1 MKETNEAKEATEAT
15 EANEATAVNTVNTVN
30 TMNSLNA
37 ATTEEARPG
46 AHARATGTN
55 EGDEFDA
62 NGIRIRSGE
71 STGTGT
77 DNNKGTGKGNGSD
90 NHAKVYERQ
99 RREAA
104 LLLKAFETAPL
115 QLVADDVGTGKTW
128 VAMLVLF
135 ARLAE
140 VERKRNA
147 SDLSAPSGL
156 VRAVVIAPTPLV
168 QSKWARELRRFAK
181 NYLADGDTVAVNE
194 VRQPADVA
202 DVADVGS
209 TKTDALEDDEEN
221 AGIENLTYT
230 TAARTQPAGS
240 GAPASS
246 EPSNLSSLSRL
257 SDCPLADL
265 LSTPEGRRAF
275 LVCMHEQCIEQGWGG
290 GTKEVREI
298 LDAWR
303 KSLPHYGAYRAAFR
317 SVLPYGATHLLG
329 SILAYEAEVRYAGMT
344 ERPYGANALPETGRR
359 SSKRFVT
366 HLRRWDAAVFKGA
379 FSSCPDSEAERWVDA
394 FLRTASALW
403 REEER
408 LTDADGGTANPD
420 TLRSRTSDP
429 DALSVT
435 LFEALAAMED
445 KSTSSGRKGG
455 KGGNTLAD
463 DVRALVTVLL
473 EEGLSAHSPR
483 ALEYAEKLLPEFA
496 AMRAKLI
503 VNPVHPI
510 NQADQ
515 VAHVERLDEET
526 LRALR
531 ELSSESGLTSGS
543 DRKTSGTKGDPRAKR
558 LLDAV
563 AAYTFRTDRLAFGR
577 SSFSPSPS
585 GDPAGAPARSI
596 LARHMRRFAA
606 ASVFADAEDLGRARR
621 EASKALE
628 AVDAENERYV
638 ERLAAFLRPVFRDD
652 LLEGEVAPAN
662 RPSTSAIVLSMLV
675 QLAAFDVAPERVG
688 SPFWAEK
695 RKSRVIDIVRMGTL
709 RSWEEKT
716 TKEGTKAITR
726 EAFLPEAWCRNPL
739 PIVVA
744 DEAHNWRRGTYG
756 ADYYAKVLCPHVERI
771 LLLTATPLQLDE
783 TELKR
788 IIDTALCPEALEH
801 PSEFKRAYELLF
813 GGEEKA
819 TALLKN
825 VGKKGKRLVEAWQ
838 KLAFAP
844 EARAAVEAAAARVG
858 DRATVDEQEAVWCEL
873 EKRGEDLKNEH
884 GDGTL
889 ADFVAAVRAYKK
901 AQEEITE
908 PLRRIVVKTRAPKVF
923 ESDPTVPRRRWFVGR
938 ETDPARARAARNDTD
953 MHRARNARLHDAPG
967 VANDAVWVSLI
978 GMRTTMMPES
988 AQISEGP
995 NGTGKKPE
1003 SSQKTQAQQNEQE
1016 PSWRR
1021 PHLLLGLP
1029 SSFEALAASAAGE
1042 RLGIADE
1049 KKAAR
1054 PSEEAK
1060 AEEDPQS
1067 ADVATKSEAEVEVET
1082 ASVPASFPDRYR
1094 AFFRSVL
1101 KAAQGGDRGDCGKE
1115 AEEGN
1120 EGKANKANGQAS
1132 HSKVRRT
1139 AEIVLDAWRRGEKT
1153 LVFCERIETVKKLR
1167 DYLTELLRR
1176 ELDESHECHES
1187 CESRESH
1194 APETGTKRGNA
1205 DGSLAARVRAA
1216 YSECT
1221 DRAKALGGGRGRTLR
1236 VTVAIEAA
1244 LAASSAFYAAKFA
1257 VGLAEAE
1264 KRIAP
1269 WRRALLGEGTSGAQ
1283 VTNLTALS
1291 ERSTYDARGTW
1302 IVLSALEEVREYLG
1316 KEERAELVKLLR
1328 FARGAS
1334 LRDGDEETVNT
1345 KVFMPVRTVTGD
1357 EKNRDAV
1364 LGEFNSPFLPIALV
1378 CSTVSQEGVDMHR
1391 YCRTVV
1397 LHDLN
1402 WNPAKL
1408 EQRVGRLDRVDA
1420 LAEKR
1425 NPPAPVEIFVPY
1437 LAESYDEAQFRRVL
1451 SRAEMQEAFFGR
1463 NDAVFEDDIETE
1475 ERAKKRAKKKKTTE
1489 SVREEEGAK
1498 DDLPTPPLLGN
1509 LVYGYFDMDLSIE
1522 AERT

>member
-1 MKETNEAKEATEAT
+1 MTKPHDSKEAEEAE
-15 EANEATAVNTVNTVN
+15 EANAVN
-30 TMNSLNA
+30 
-37 ATTEEARPG
+37 ATTIDEANLE
-46 AHARATGTN
+46 AIARVTGTN
-55 EGDEFDA
+55 EGSEFDS
-62 NGIRIRSGE
+62 NGIRLRSGE
-71 STGTGT
+71 STGTG
-77 DNNKGTGKGNGSD
+77 KGTDKGNGSD

-104 LLLKAFETAPL
+104 LLLKAFESAPL

-140 VERKRNA
+140 VERKRSI
-147 SDLSAPSGL
+147 SDSSEP

-181 NYLADGDTVAVNE
+181 TYLADGDTVAVNE
-194 VRQPADVA
+194 VRQPADVGGA
-202 DVADVGS
+202 
-209 TKTDALEDDEEN
+209 KTDALEDEEERTGTDN
-221 AGIENLTYT
+221 FTYNT
-230 TAARTQPAGS
+230 TARTQPAGS
-240 GAPASS
+240 GASASS
-246 EPSNLSSLSRL
+246 ETSRLSSLSGL
-257 SDCPLADL
+257 SDRPLADL

-290 GTKEVREI
+290 GKKEVRKI
-298 LDAWR
+298 LTAWQKR
-303 KSLPHYGAYRAAFR
+303 LPHYGAYRAAFR

-329 SILAYEAEVRYAGMT
+329 SILAYEAKVRYAGMT
-344 ERPYGANALPETGRR
+344 ERPYGANELPEPGRR

-366 HLRRWDAAVFKGA
+366 HLRRWDAAVFKA
-379 FSSCPDSEAERWVDA
+379 ASSSFSDSEAERWVDA

-403 REEER
+403 REDER
-408 LTDADGGTANPD
+408 LTDADGATGGPD
-420 TLRSRTSDP
+420 TLRNRMPDP

-435 LFEALAAMED
+435 LFEALAALEK
-445 KSTSSGRKGG
+445 KSTSSGG
-455 KGGNTLAD
+455 KGGNALAD
-463 DVRALVTVLL
+463 DVRALVTVLM
-473 EEGLSAHSPR
+473 EEGLSARSPR

-496 AMRAKLI
+496 ALRARLKL
-503 VNPVHPI
+503 
-510 NQADQ
+510 DDFDEDD
-515 VAHVERLDEET
+515 ERFEKET

-531 ELSSESGLTSGS
+531 ELRSEPDSTSGS
-543 DRKTSGTKGDPRAKR
+543 DRKASGTKRESGAKR

-563 AAYTFRTDRLAFGR
+563 AAYAFRTDRLAFGR
-577 SSFSPSPS
+577 SASSPSSS
-585 GDPAGAPARSI
+585 GLPTGDSSRSI

-606 ASVFADAEDLGRARR
+606 AAVFVDAEDLGRARP
-621 EASKALE
+621 EASE
-628 AVDAENERYV
+628 AFDAADESNARYV

-652 LLEGEVAPAN
+652 VLEGEVPPAN

-675 QLAAFDVAPERVG
+675 QLAAFDAAPERVG

-695 RKSRVIDIVRMGTL
+695 RKSRVIDIVRMRTL

-716 TKEGTKAITR
+716 TKEGTKETTR
-726 EAFLPEAWCRNPL
+726 EALLPEAWCRSPL
-739 PIVVA
+739 SIVVA
-744 DEAHNWRRGTYG
+744 DEAHNWRRGAYG
-756 ADYYAKVLCPHVERI
+756 AAYYAKVLRPHVERV
-771 LLLTATPLQLDE
+771 LLLTATPLQLE
-783 TELKR
+783 VNELKC
-788 IIDTALCPEALEH
+788 IIDTALRPEALEH
-801 PSEFKRAYELLF
+801 ASEFKRAYGLLF
-813 GGEEKA
+813 GEEKNA
-819 TALLKN
+819 GALLRR
-825 VGKKGKRLVEAWQ
+825 VSDKGKALVAAWQ

-844 EARAAVEAAAARVG
+844 EARAVVETAAARLD
-858 DRATVDEQEAVWCEL
+858 DRASLEDKEAAWCEL
-873 EKRGEDLKNEH
+873 EKRGAVLKEKQD
-884 GDGTL
+884 DGTL
-889 ADFVAAVRAYKK
+889 AEFVGAVRAYKK

-923 ESDPTVPRRRWFVGR
+923 ESEPTVRRRRWFVGR

-953 MHRARNARLHDAPG
+953 THQARNARLHDAPG

-978 GMRTTMMPES
+978 GMRTTMMPAS

-995 NGTGKKPE
+995 NGTAKKTEKPQE
-1003 SSQKTQAQQNEQE
+1003 QQKQQE

-1042 RLGIADE
+1042 GLKIKGST
-1049 KKAAR
+1049 KTAA
-1054 PSEEAK
+1054 PTEEAK
-1060 AEEDPQS
+1060 AEEDPQN
-1067 ADVATKSEAEVEVET
+1067 ADAANETNAETEVET

-1101 KAAQGGDRGDCGKE
+1101 RAAQGDERGNLGKE
-1115 AEEGN
+1115 AEEGKAGKEN
-1120 EGKANKANGQAS
+1120 ERAS
-1132 HSKVRRT
+1132 HPKVRRT

-1167 DYLTELLRR
+1167 DHLTELLRR
-1176 ELDESHECHES
+1176 ELDECPECP
-1187 CESRESH
+1187 ESH
-1194 APETGTKRGNA
+1194 DLEIGTESAG
-1205 DGSLAARVRAA
+1205 GSLAARVRSA
-1216 YSECT
+1216 YAKCT
-1221 DRAKALGGGRGRTLR
+1221 DRAKAPGGGGRGRTPR

-1244 LAASSAFYAAKFA
+1244 LAAAGAFYAAKFA
-1257 VGLAEAE
+1257 VGQAEVE

-1269 WRRALLGEGTSGAQ
+1269 WRRALLGARTPGAQ
-1283 VTNLTALS
+1283 ATNLTALS
-1291 ERSTYDARGTW
+1291 ERSTYDARATW
-1302 IVLSALEEVREYLG
+1302 IVLSALREVRECLG
-1316 KEERAELVKLLR
+1316 KDDRAELARLLR

-1334 LRDGDEETVNT
+1334 LRDADEETVKT
-1345 KVFMPVRTVTGD
+1345 ELYVPVRTVTGGD
-1357 EKNRDAV
+1357 ENRGAV

-1402 WNPAKL
+1402 WNPAML

-1425 NPPAPVEIFVPY
+1425 NPPAPVEVFVPY

-1475 ERAKKRAKKKKTTE
+1475 ERAKKKAKKKKTTE
-1489 SVREEEGAK
+1489 NGREEGVAS
-1498 DDLPTPPLLGN
+1498 DDTPTPPLLGN
-1509 LVYGYFDMDLSIE
+1509 LVYGYFEMDLSIE

>member
-1 MKETNEAKEATEAT
+1 MNVVRVEIEMNEKKEAKEATEAT
-15 EANEATAVNTVNTVN
+15 EANEATAVNTVNTIKA
-30 TMNSLNA
+30 T
-37 ATTEEARPG
+37 TTEEARPE
-46 AHARATGTN
+46 ADARATGTN
-55 EGDEFDA
+55 EGSEFDA
-62 NGIRIRSGE
+62 NGIRIRSCE
-71 STGTGT
+71 STGTG
-77 DNNKGTGKGNGSD
+77 KGSTTD

-128 VAMLVLF
+128 VAMIVLF

-147 SDLSAPSGL
+147 SGLSVPSDP

-181 NYLADGDTVAVNE
+181 CYLADGDTVAVNE

-202 DVADVGS
+202 DVGGA
-209 TKTDALEDDEEN
+209 KTDADGDDEEN
-221 AGIENLTYT
+221 AGIESLTYN
-230 TAARTQPAGS
+230 TAARTPPAGS
-240 GAPASS
+240 GEPAASETSS
-246 EPSNLSSLSRL
+246 FSSLSSPSSFSGL
-257 SDCPLADL
+257 SDRPLADL

-275 LVCMHEQCIEQGWGG
+275 LVCMHEQCVEQGWGG
-290 GTKEVREI
+290 GKKEVREI

-303 KSLPHYGAYRAAFR
+303 KRLPHYGAYRAAFR

-329 SILAYEAEVRYAGMT
+329 SILAYEAKVRYAGMT
-344 ERPYGANALPETGRR
+344 ERPYGANELPELAKR
-359 SSKRFVT
+359 SSKQFAP
-366 HLRRWDAAVFKGA
+366 HLRRWDAAVFKTA
-379 FSSCPDSEAERWVDA
+379 SSSFSDSEAERWVDA

-403 REEER
+403 REDER
-408 LTDADGGTANPD
+408 LTDADGATGGPD
-420 TLRSRTSDP
+420 TLRNRTPDP

-435 LFEALAAMED
+435 LFEALAALEK
-445 KSTSSGRKGG
+445 KSTSSGG
-455 KGGNTLAD
+455 KGGNALAD
-463 DVRALVTVLL
+463 DVRALVTVLM
-473 EEGLSAHSPR
+473 EEGLSARSPR

-496 AMRAKLI
+496 ALRARLKL
-503 VNPVHPI
+503 
-510 NQADQ
+510 DDFDEDD
-515 VAHVERLDEET
+515 ERFDKET

-531 ELSSESGLTSGS
+531 ELRSEPDSTSGS
-543 DRKTSGTKGDPRAKR
+543 DRKASGTKRESGAKR

-563 AAYTFRTDRLAFGR
+563 AAYAFRTDRLAFGR
-577 SSFSPSPS
+577 AASSPL

-606 ASVFADAEDLGRARR
+606 AAVFVDAEDLGRARP
-621 EASKALE
+621 EAL
-628 AVDAENERYV
+628 DAADESDARYV

-652 LLEGEVAPAN
+652 VLEGEVPPAN

-675 QLAAFDVAPERVG
+675 QLAAFDAAPERVG

-695 RKSRVIDIVRMGTL
+695 RKSRVIDIVRMRTL

-716 TKEGTKAITR
+716 TKEGTKKTTR
-726 EAFLPEAWCRNPL
+726 EALLPEAWCRSPL
-739 PIVVA
+739 SIVVA

-756 ADYYAKVLCPHVERI
+756 AVYYAKVLRPHVERV
-771 LLLTATPLQLDE
+771 LLLTATPLQLE
-783 TELKR
+783 VNELKR
-788 IIDTALCPEALEH
+788 IIDTALPPEALEH
-801 PSEFKRAYELLF
+801 ASEFKRAYGLLF
-813 GGEEKA
+813 GEEKNA
-819 TALLKN
+819 GALLRR
-825 VGKKGKRLVEAWQ
+825 VSDKGKALVEAWR

-844 EARAAVEAAAARVG
+844 EARAVVESAAARLD
-858 DRATVDEQEAVWCEL
+858 DRASLEEKEAAWCEL
-873 EKRGEDLKNEH
+873 EKRGAVLKEKQD
-884 GDGTL
+884 DGTL
-889 ADFVAAVRAYKK
+889 AEFVAAVRAYKK

-923 ESDPTVPRRRWFVGR
+923 ESDPTVRRRRWFVGR

-953 MHRARNARLHDAPG
+953 THQARNARLHDAPG

-978 GMRTTMMPES
+978 GMRTTMMPAS

-995 NGTGKKPE
+995 NGTAKKTEKPQE
-1003 SSQKTQAQQNEQE
+1003 QQKQQE

-1042 RLGIADE
+1042 GLKIKGST
-1049 KKAAR
+1049 KTAA

-1060 AEEDPQS
+1060 AEEETQS
-1067 ADVATKSEAEVEVET
+1067 ADAVKETEAEVEVET

-1101 KAAQGGDRGDCGKE
+1101 RAAQGDDRGDLGKE
-1115 AEEGN
+1115 AEEGKA
-1120 EGKANKANGQAS
+1120 GKENRRAS
-1132 HSKVRRT
+1132 HPKVRRT

-1167 DYLTELLRR
+1167 DHLTELLRR
-1176 ELDESHECHES
+1176 ELDECPECP
-1187 CESRESH
+1187 ESH
-1194 APETGTKRGNA
+1194 DLEPGTESAG
-1205 DGSLAARVRAA
+1205 GSLAARVRSA
-1216 YSECT
+1216 YAKCT
-1221 DRAKALGGGRGRTLR
+1221 DRAKAPGGGGRGRTPR

-1244 LAASSAFYAAKFA
+1244 LAAASAFYAAKFA
-1257 VGLAEAE
+1257 VGQAEVE

-1269 WRRALLGEGTSGAQ
+1269 WRRALLGAGTPGAQ
-1283 VTNLTALS
+1283 ATNLTALS
-1291 ERSTYDARGTW
+1291 ERSTYDARATW
-1302 IVLSALEEVREYLG
+1302 IVLSALREVREYLG
-1316 KEERAELVKLLR
+1316 KDDRAELARLLR

-1334 LRDGDEETVNT
+1334 LRDADEETVKT
-1345 KVFMPVRTVTGD
+1345 ELYVPVRTVTGGD
-1357 EKNRDAV
+1357 ENRGAV

-1402 WNPAKL
+1402 WNPAML

-1425 NPPAPVEIFVPY
+1425 NPPAPVEVFVPY

-1451 SRAEMQEAFFGR
+1451 SRAEMQEAFFGQ

-1475 ERAKKRAKKKKTTE
+1475 ERAKKKKTTE
-1489 SVREEEGAK
+1489 NGREEGVAS
-1498 DDLPTPPLLGN
+1498 DDTPTPPLLGN
-1509 LVYGYFDMDLSIE
+1509 LVYGYFEMDLSIE

>member
-1 MKETNEAKEATEAT
+1 MSVVMETHEANEANATDGTTAMTKPHDSKEAEEAKEA
-15 EANEATAVNTVNTVN
+15 NAV
-30 TMNSLNA
+30 NA
-37 ATTEEARPG
+37 ATTEEALLE
-46 AHARATGTN
+46 ANARVTGTN
-55 EGDEFDA
+55 EGSEFDA
-62 NGIRIRSGE
+62 NGIRLRSGE
-71 STGTGT
+71 STGTG
-77 DNNKGTGKGNGSD
+77 KGTDKGNGSD

-104 LLLKAFETAPL
+104 LLLKAFESAPL

-140 VERKRNA
+140 VERKRSI
-147 SDLSAPSGL
+147 SDSSEP

-181 NYLADGDTVAVNE
+181 TYLADGDTVAVNE
-194 VRQPADVA
+194 VRQPADVGGA
-202 DVADVGS
+202 
-209 TKTDALEDDEEN
+209 KTDADGDEEERTGTDN
-221 AGIENLTYT
+221 FTYNT
-230 TAARTQPAGS
+230 TARTQPAGS
-240 GAPASS
+240 GASASS
-246 EPSNLSSLSRL
+246 ETSRL
-257 SDCPLADL
+257 SSPSSFSGLSDRPLTDL

-290 GTKEVREI
+290 GKKEVREI

-303 KSLPHYGAYRAAFR
+303 KRLPHYGAYRAAFR

-329 SILAYEAEVRYAGMT
+329 SILAYEAKVRYAGMT
-344 ERPYGANALPETGRR
+344 ERPYGANELPELAKR
-359 SSKRFVT
+359 SSKQFAP

-379 FSSCPDSEAERWVDA
+379 SSAFPDSEAERWVDA

-403 REEER
+403 REDER
-408 LTDADGGTANPD
+408 LTDADGATGGPD
-420 TLRSRTSDP
+420 TLRNRTPDP

-435 LFEALAAMED
+435 LFEALAALEK
-445 KSTSSGRKGG
+445 KSTSSGG
-455 KGGNTLAD
+455 KGGNALAD
-463 DVRALVTVLL
+463 DVRVLVTVLL
-473 EEGLSAHSPR
+473 EEGLSARSPR

-496 AMRAKLI
+496 ALRARLKL
-503 VNPVHPI
+503 
-510 NQADQ
+510 DDFDEDD
-515 VAHVERLDEET
+515 ERFEKET

-531 ELSSESGLTSGS
+531 ELRSEPDSTSGS
-543 DRKTSGTKGDPRAKR
+543 DRKASGTKRESGAKR

-563 AAYTFRTDRLAFGR
+563 AAYAFRTDRLAFGR
-577 SSFSPSPS
+577 AASSPL

-606 ASVFADAEDLGRARR
+606 AAVFVDAEDLGRARP
-621 EASKALE
+621 EASE
-628 AVDAENERYV
+628 AFDAADESNARYV

-652 LLEGEVAPAN
+652 VLEGEVPPAN

-675 QLAAFDVAPERVG
+675 QLAAFDAAPERVG

-709 RSWEEKT
+709 RSWEEKM
-716 TKEGTKAITR
+716 TKEGTKEGTKETTR
-726 EAFLPEAWCRNPL
+726 EALLPEAWCRSPL

-744 DEAHNWRRGTYG
+744 DEAHNWRGGRHG
-756 ADYYAKVLCPHVERI
+756 AAYYANVLRPHVERI
-771 LLLTATPLQLDE
+771 LLLTATPLQLNE

-788 IIDTALCPEALEH
+788 IIDTALRPEALAH
-801 PSEFKRAYELLF
+801 APEFKRAYELLF

-825 VGKKGKRLVEAWQ
+825 VAQKGKTLVETWQ

-844 EARAAVEAAAARVG
+844 EARAVVETAAARVG
-858 DRATVDEQEAVWCEL
+858 DRARIDEKEAAWCEL
-873 EKRGEDLKNEH
+873 EKRGADLKKEH
-884 GDGTL
+884 ADGTL
-889 ADFVAAVRAYKK
+889 AEFVAAVRAYKK

-923 ESDPTVPRRRWFVGR
+923 ESDPTVRRRRWFVGR

-953 MHRARNARLHDAPG
+953 THQARNARLHDAPG

-978 GMRTTMMPES
+978 GMRTTMMPAS

-995 NGTGKKPE
+995 NGTAKKTEKPQE
-1003 SSQKTQAQQNEQE
+1003 QQNQQA

-1042 RLGIADE
+1042 GLKIKGST
-1049 KKAAR
+1049 KTAA

-1060 AEEDPQS
+1060 AEEETQS
-1067 ADVATKSEAEVEVET
+1067 ADAAKETNAETEVET

-1101 KAAQGGDRGDCGKE
+1101 RAAQGDERGDLGKE
-1115 AEEGN
+1115 AEEGKAGKEN
-1120 EGKANKANGQAS
+1120 ERAS
-1132 HSKVRRT
+1132 HPKVRRT

-1167 DYLTELLRR
+1167 DHLTELLRR
-1176 ELDESHECHES
+1176 ELDECPECP
-1187 CESRESH
+1187 ESH
-1194 APETGTKRGNA
+1194 DLEPGSESAG
-1205 DGSLAARVRAA
+1205 GSLAARVRSA
-1216 YSECT
+1216 YAKCT
-1221 DRAKALGGGRGRTLR
+1221 DRAKAPGGGGRGRTLR

-1244 LAASSAFYAAKFA
+1244 LAAASAFYAAKFA
-1257 VGLAEAE
+1257 VGQAEVE

-1269 WRRALLGEGTSGAQ
+1269 WRRALLGAGTPGAQ
-1283 VTNLTALS
+1283 ATNLTALG
-1291 ERSTYDARGTW
+1291 ERSTYDARATW
-1302 IVLSALEEVREYLG
+1302 IVLSALREVRECLG
-1316 KEERAELVKLLR
+1316 KEDRAEVVKLLR

-1334 LRDGDEETVNT
+1334 LRDPDEETGKT
-1345 KVFMPVRTVTGD
+1345 ELFLPVCTVTGD
-1357 EKNRDAV
+1357 EKNRDSV

-1402 WNPAKL
+1402 WNPAML

-1475 ERAKKRAKKKKTTE
+1475 EKAKKKAKKKKTTE
-1489 SVREEEGAK
+1489 NDREEEGAK

-1522 AERT
+1522 AERK

>member
-1 MKETNEAKEATEAT
+1 MNVVSVLSEMNETKEATEV
-15 EANEATAVNTVNTVN
+15 NEATAANTVN
-30 TMNSLNA
+30 A
-37 ATTEEARPG
+37 ATIEEALPE
-46 AHARATGTN
+46 ADARVTGTN
-55 EGDEFDA
+55 EGSEFDA
-62 NGIRIRSGE
+62 DGIRLRSGE
-71 STGTGT
+71 STGTG
-77 DNNKGTGKGNGSD
+77 KGTDKGNGSD

-104 LLLKAFETAPL
+104 LLLKAFESAPL

-140 VERKRNA
+140 VERKRSI
-147 SDLSAPSGL
+147 SDSSEP

-181 NYLADGDTVAVNE
+181 TYLADGDTVAVNE
-194 VRQPADVA
+194 VRQPADVGGA
-202 DVADVGS
+202 
-209 TKTDALEDDEEN
+209 KTDADGDEEERTGTDN
-221 AGIENLTYT
+221 FTYNT
-230 TAARTQPAGS
+230 TARTQPAGS
-240 GAPASS
+240 GASASS
-246 EPSNLSSLSRL
+246 ETSRLSSLSGL
-257 SDCPLADL
+257 SDRPLADL

-290 GTKEVREI
+290 GKKEVRKI
-298 LDAWR
+298 LTAWQKR
-303 KSLPHYGAYRAAFR
+303 LPHYGAYRAAFR

-329 SILAYEAEVRYAGMT
+329 SILAYEAKVRYAGMT
-344 ERPYGANALPETGRR
+344 ERPYGANELPELAKR
-359 SSKRFVT
+359 SSKQFAP
-366 HLRRWDAAVFKGA
+366 HLRRWNAAVFKGA
-379 FSSCPDSEAERWVDA
+379 SSAFPDSEAERWVDA

-403 REEER
+403 REDER
-408 LTDADGGTANPD
+408 LTDADGATGGPD
-420 TLRSRTSDP
+420 TLRNRMPDP

-435 LFEALAAMED
+435 LFEALAALEK
-445 KSTSSGRKGG
+445 KSTSSGG
-455 KGGNTLAD
+455 KGGNALAD
-463 DVRALVTVLL
+463 DVRALVSVLM
-473 EEGLSAHSPR
+473 EEGLSARSPR

-496 AMRAKLI
+496 ALRARLKL
-503 VNPVHPI
+503 
-510 NQADQ
+510 DDFDEDD
-515 VAHVERLDEET
+515 ERFEKET

-531 ELSSESGLTSGS
+531 ELRSEPDSTSGS
-543 DRKTSGTKGDPRAKR
+543 DRKASGTKRESGAKR

-563 AAYTFRTDRLAFGR
+563 AAYAFRTDRLAFGR
-577 SSFSPSPS
+577 SASSPSSS
-585 GDPAGAPARSI
+585 GLPTGDSSRSI

-606 ASVFADAEDLGRARR
+606 AAVFVDAEDLGRARP
-621 EASKALE
+621 EASEAFD
-628 AVDAENERYV
+628 AVDESNARYV

-652 LLEGEVAPAN
+652 VLEGEVPPAN

-675 QLAAFDVAPERVG
+675 QLAAFDAAPERVG

-695 RKSRVIDIVRMGTL
+695 RKSRVIDIVRMRTL

-716 TKEGTKAITR
+716 TKEGTKETTR
-726 EAFLPEAWCRNPL
+726 EALLPEAWCRSPL
-739 PIVVA
+739 SIVVA
-744 DEAHNWRRGTYG
+744 DEAHNWRRGAYG
-756 ADYYAKVLCPHVERI
+756 AAYYAKVLRPHVERV
-771 LLLTATPLQLDE
+771 LLLTATPLQLE
-783 TELKR
+783 VNELKR
-788 IIDTALCPEALEH
+788 IIDTALPPEALEH
-801 PSEFKRAYELLF
+801 ASEFKRAYGLLF
-813 GGEEKA
+813 GEEKNA
-819 TALLKN
+819 GALLRR
-825 VGKKGKRLVEAWQ
+825 VSDKGKALVAAWQ

-844 EARAAVEAAAARVG
+844 EARAVVETAAARLD
-858 DRATVDEQEAVWCEL
+858 DRASLEDKEVAWCEL
-873 EKRGEDLKNEH
+873 EKRGAVLKEKQD
-884 GDGTL
+884 DGTL
-889 ADFVAAVRAYKK
+889 AEFVAAVRAYKK

-923 ESDPTVPRRRWFVGR
+923 ESDPTVRRRRWFVGR

-953 MHRARNARLHDAPG
+953 THQARNARLHDAPG

-978 GMRTTMMPES
+978 GMRTTMMPAS

-995 NGTGKKPE
+995 NGTAKKTEKPQE
-1003 SSQKTQAQQNEQE
+1003 QQKQQE

-1042 RLGIADE
+1042 GLKIKGST
-1049 KKAAR
+1049 KTAA

-1060 AEEDPQS
+1060 AEEETQS
-1067 ADVATKSEAEVEVET
+1067 ADAVKETEAEVEVET

-1101 KAAQGGDRGDCGKE
+1101 RAAQGDDRGDLGKE
-1115 AEEGN
+1115 AEEGKA
-1120 EGKANKANGQAS
+1120 GKENRRAS
-1132 HSKVRRT
+1132 HPKVRRT

-1167 DYLTELLRR
+1167 DHLTELLRR
-1176 ELDESHECHES
+1176 ELDECPECP
-1187 CESRESH
+1187 ESH
-1194 APETGTKRGNA
+1194 DLETGTESAG
-1205 DGSLAARVRAA
+1205 GSLAARVRSAHA
-1216 YSECT
+1216 KCT
-1221 DRAKALGGGRGRTLR
+1221 DRAKAPGGGGRGRTPR

-1244 LAASSAFYAAKFA
+1244 LAAASAFYAAKFV
-1257 VGLAEAE
+1257 VGQAEVE

-1269 WRRALLGEGTSGAQ
+1269 WRRALLGAGTPGAQ
-1283 VTNLTALS
+1283 ATNLTALS
-1291 ERSTYDARGTW
+1291 ERSTYDARATW
-1302 IVLSALEEVREYLG
+1302 IVLSALREVREYLG
-1316 KEERAELVKLLR
+1316 KDDRAELARLLR

-1334 LRDGDEETVNT
+1334 LRDADEETVKT
-1345 KVFMPVRTVTGD
+1345 ELYVPVRTVTGGD
-1357 EKNRDAV
+1357 ENRGAV

-1402 WNPAKL
+1402 WNPAML

-1425 NPPAPVEIFVPY
+1425 NPPAPVEVFVPY

-1475 ERAKKRAKKKKTTE
+1475 ERAKKKKKTK
-1489 SVREEEGAK
+1489 SDKEEEVAK
-1498 DDLPTPPLLGN
+1498 DDVPTPPLLGN
-1509 LVYGYFDMDLSIE
+1509 LVYGYFEMDLSIE

>member
-1 MKETNEAKEATEAT
+1 MNVVRVEIEMNEKKEATEAT

-30 TMNSLNA
+30 A
-37 ATTEEARPG
+37 ATTEEARPE
-46 AHARATGTN
+46 AHARATGAN
-55 EGDEFDA
+55 EGSEFDA
-62 NGIRIRSGE
+62 CGIRIRSCYNI
-71 STGTGT
+71 GT
-77 DNNKGTGKGNGSD
+77 DKGLIAD

-99 RREAA
+99 RREAE
-104 LLLKAFETAPL
+104 LLLKAFESAPL

-128 VAMLVLF
+128 VAMIVLF

-147 SDLSAPSGL
+147 SSPSASSAPSDP

-181 NYLADGDTVAVNE
+181 SYLADGDIVAVNE

-202 DVADVGS
+202 DVGGA
-209 TKTDALEDDEEN
+209 KTDAGGDEEERT
-221 AGIENLTYT
+221 GTENLTYN

-240 GAPASS
+240 GELASS
-246 EPSNLSSLSRL
+246 ETSRL
-257 SDCPLADL
+257 SSPSSFSGLSDRPLTDL

-275 LVCMHEQCIEQGWGG
+275 LVCMHEQCVEQGWGG
-290 GTKEVREI
+290 GKKEVREI

-303 KSLPHYGAYRAAFR
+303 KRLPHYGAYRAAFR

-344 ERPYGANALPETGRR
+344 ERPYGANALPELAKR
-359 SSKRFVT
+359 SSKQFAP
-366 HLRRWDAAVFKGA
+366 HLRRWDTAVFRA
-379 FSSCPDSEAERWVDA
+379 ASSASPDSEGERWVDA

-403 REEER
+403 REDER
-408 LTDADGGTANPD
+408 LTDADGGTAGPD
-420 TLRSRTSDP
+420 TLRNRTPDP

-435 LFEALAAMED
+435 LFEALAALEK
-445 KSTSSGRKGG
+445 KSTSSGG
-455 KGGNTLAD
+455 KGGNALAD
-463 DVRALVTVLL
+463 DVRAFVTVLL
-473 EEGLSAHSPR
+473 QEGLSARSPR

-496 AMRAKLI
+496 AMRARLKL
-503 VNPVHPI
+503 
-510 NQADQ
+510 DDFDEDD
-515 VAHVERLDEET
+515 ERFDKET

-531 ELSSESGLTSGS
+531 ELRSEPDSTSVS
-543 DRKTSGTKGDPRAKR
+543 DRKASGTKGDPGAKR

-563 AAYTFRTDRLAFGR
+563 AAYAFRTDRLAFGR
-577 SSFSPSPS
+577 AASSPFGYS
-585 GDPAGAPARSI
+585 AGVPARSI

-606 ASVFADAEDLGRARR
+606 AAVFVDAEDLGRARP
-621 EASKALE
+621 EASE
-628 AVDAENERYV
+628 AFDAADESDARYV

-652 LLEGEVAPAN
+652 VLEGEVPPAN

-675 QLAAFDVAPERVG
+675 QLAAFDAAPERVG

-709 RSWEEKT
+709 RSWEEKKM
-716 TKEGTKAITR
+716 KEGTKETTR
-726 EAFLPEAWCRNPL
+726 EALLPEVWCRSPL

-744 DEAHNWRRGTYG
+744 DEAHNWRGGRHG
-756 ADYYAKVLCPHVERI
+756 AEYYAKVLRPHVERI
-771 LLLTATPLQLDE
+771 LLLTATPLQLNE

-788 IIDTALCPEALEH
+788 IIDTALRPEALAH
-801 PSEFKRAYELLF
+801 APEFKRAYELLF

-825 VGKKGKRLVEAWQ
+825 VAQKGKTLVETWQ

-844 EARAAVEAAAARVG
+844 EARAVVETAAARVG
-858 DRATVDEQEAVWCEL
+858 DRARIDEKEAAWCEL
-873 EKRGEDLKNEH
+873 EKRGADLKKEH
-884 GDGTL
+884 ADGTL
-889 ADFVAAVRAYKK
+889 AEFIAAVRAYKK
-901 AQEEITE
+901 AQGEITE

-923 ESDPTVPRRRWFVGR
+923 ENDPNVPRRRWFVGR
-938 ETDPARARAARNDTD
+938 ETDPARAREARNATDT
-953 MHRARNARLHDAPG
+953 HRARNARLHDAPG

-988 AQISEGP
+988 APISEGP
-995 NGTGKKPE
+995 NGTGKKIEKPQE
-1003 SSQKTQAQQNEQE
+1003 QQKLQKQQE
-1016 PSWRR
+1016 PSWRH

-1049 KKAAR
+1049 KKTAA
-1054 PSEEAK
+1054 PTEEAK
-1060 AEEDPQS
+1060 VEEETQS
-1067 ADVATKSEAEVEVET
+1067 TDAATKTEAEVEI

-1101 KAAQGGDRGDCGKE
+1101 RAAQGDDKSDPEKE
-1115 AEEGN
+1115 TEEGKTVR
-1120 EGKANKANGQAS
+1120 EGKAIKADGRAS
-1132 HSKVRRT
+1132 HPKVRRT

-1167 DYLTELLRR
+1167 DHLTELLQR
-1176 ELDESHECHES
+1176 ELDECPEWYEAP
-1187 CESRESH
+1187 ESRENH
-1194 APETGTKRGNA
+1194 AIEAGTKRGNA
-1205 DGSLAARVRAA
+1205 GGSLAARVRAA
-1216 YSECT
+1216 YAKCT

-1257 VGLAEAE
+1257 VGLAEGE

-1269 WRRALLGEGTSGAQ
+1269 WRKALLREGTPGAQ
-1283 VTNLTALS
+1283 AENLNALS
-1291 ERSTYDARGTW
+1291 ERSTYDARATW
-1302 IVLSALEEVREYLG
+1302 IVLSALREVREYLG
-1316 KEERAELVKLLR
+1316 KEDRAELVKLLR

-1334 LRDGDEETVNT
+1334 LRDADEETVNT
-1345 KVFMPVRTVTGD
+1345 ELFLPVRTVTGD

-1402 WNPAKL
+1402 WNPAML

-1425 NPPAPVEIFVPY
+1425 NPPAPVEVFVPY
-1437 LAESYDEAQFRRVL
+1437 LAESYDEAQFWRVL

-1475 ERAKKRAKKKKTTE
+1475 ERVKKKKTAK
-1489 SVREEEGAK
+1489 SDKEEEVAK
-1498 DDLPTPPLLGN
+1498 DDVPTPPLLGN
-1509 LVYGYFDMDLSIE
+1509 LVYGYFEMDLSIE
-1522 AERT
+1522 AERK

>member
-1 MKETNEAKEATEAT
+1 MTKPHDSKEAEEAKEA
-15 EANEATAVNTVNTVN
+15 NAV
-30 TMNSLNA
+30 NA
-37 ATTEEARPG
+37 ATTEEALLE
-46 AHARATGTN
+46 ANARVTGTN
-55 EGDEFDA
+55 EGSEFDS
-62 NGIRIRSGE
+62 NGIRLRSGE
-71 STGTGT
+71 STGTG
-77 DNNKGTGKGNGSD
+77 KGTDKGNGSD

-104 LLLKAFETAPL
+104 LLLKAFESAPL

-140 VERKRNA
+140 VERKRSI
-147 SDLSAPSGL
+147 SDSSEP

-181 NYLADGDTVAVNE
+181 TYLADGDTVAVNE
-194 VRQPADVA
+194 VRQPADVGGA
-202 DVADVGS
+202 
-209 TKTDALEDDEEN
+209 KTDADGDEEERTGTDN
-221 AGIENLTYT
+221 FTYNT
-230 TAARTQPAGS
+230 TARTQPAGS
-240 GAPASS
+240 GASASS
-246 EPSNLSSLSRL
+246 ETSRLSSLSGL
-257 SDCPLADL
+257 SDRPLADL

-290 GTKEVREI
+290 GKKEVRKI
-298 LDAWR
+298 LTAWQKR
-303 KSLPHYGAYRAAFR
+303 LPHYGAYRAAFR

-329 SILAYEAEVRYAGMT
+329 SILAYEAKVRYAGMT
-344 ERPYGANALPETGRR
+344 ERPYGANELPELAKR
-359 SSKRFVT
+359 SSKQFAP
-366 HLRRWDAAVFKGA
+366 HLRRWDAAVFKA
-379 FSSCPDSEAERWVDA
+379 ASSSFSDSEAERWVDA

-403 REEER
+403 REDER
-408 LTDADGGTANPD
+408 LTDADGATGGPD
-420 TLRSRTSDP
+420 TLRNRTPDP

-435 LFEALAAMED
+435 LFEALAALEK
-445 KSTSSGRKGG
+445 KSTSSGG
-455 KGGNTLAD
+455 KGGNALAD
-463 DVRALVTVLL
+463 DVRALVTVLM
-473 EEGLSAHSPR
+473 EEGLSARSPR

-496 AMRAKLI
+496 ALRARLKL
-503 VNPVHPI
+503 
-510 NQADQ
+510 DDFDEDD
-515 VAHVERLDEET
+515 ERFDKET

-531 ELSSESGLTSGS
+531 ELRSEPDSTSGS
-543 DRKTSGTKGDPRAKR
+543 DRKASGTKRESGAKR

-563 AAYTFRTDRLAFGR
+563 AAYAFRTDRLAFGR
-577 SSFSPSPS
+577 AASSPL

-606 ASVFADAEDLGRARR
+606 AAVFVDAEDLGRARP
-621 EASKALE
+621 EASE
-628 AVDAENERYV
+628 AFDAADESNARYV

-652 LLEGEVAPAN
+652 VLEGEVPPAN

-675 QLAAFDVAPERVG
+675 QLAAFDAVPERVG

-695 RKSRVIDIVRMGTL
+695 RKSRVIDIVRMRTL

-716 TKEGTKAITR
+716 TKETTR
-726 EAFLPEAWCRNPL
+726 EALLPEAWCRSPL
-739 PIVVA
+739 SIVVA

-756 ADYYAKVLCPHVERI
+756 AVYYAKVLRPHVERV
-771 LLLTATPLQLDE
+771 LLLTATPLQLE
-783 TELKR
+783 VNELKR
-788 IIDTALCPEALEH
+788 IIDTALPPEALEH
-801 PSEFKRAYELLF
+801 ASEFKRAYGLLF
-813 GGEEKA
+813 GEEKNA
-819 TALLKN
+819 GALLRR
-825 VGKKGKRLVEAWQ
+825 VSDKGKALVAAWQ

-844 EARAAVEAAAARVG
+844 EARAVVETAAARLD
-858 DRATVDEQEAVWCEL
+858 DRASLEDKEVAWCEL
-873 EKRGEDLKNEH
+873 EKRGAVLKEKQD
-884 GDGTL
+884 DGTL
-889 ADFVAAVRAYKK
+889 AEFVAAVRAYKK

-923 ESDPTVPRRRWFVGR
+923 ESDPTVRRRRWFVGR

-953 MHRARNARLHDAPG
+953 THQARNARLHDAPG

-978 GMRTTMMPES
+978 GMRTTMMPAS
-988 AQISEGP
+988 VQISEGP
-995 NGTGKKPE
+995 NGTAKKTEKPQE
-1003 SSQKTQAQQNEQE
+1003 QQKQQE
-1016 PSWRR
+1016 PSWRH

-1042 RLGIADE
+1042 GLKIKGST
-1049 KKAAR
+1049 KTAA

-1060 AEEDPQS
+1060 AEEETQS
-1067 ADVATKSEAEVEVET
+1067 ADAVKETEVEVET

-1101 KAAQGGDRGDCGKE
+1101 RAAQGDDRGDLGKE
-1115 AEEGN
+1115 AEEGKEN
-1120 EGKANKANGQAS
+1120 RRAS
-1132 HSKVRRT
+1132 HPKVRRT

-1167 DYLTELLRR
+1167 DHLTELLRR
-1176 ELDESHECHES
+1176 ELDECPECP
-1187 CESRESH
+1187 ESH
-1194 APETGTKRGNA
+1194 DLEPGTESAG
-1205 DGSLAARVRAA
+1205 GSLAARVRSA
-1216 YSECT
+1216 YAKCT
-1221 DRAKALGGGRGRTLR
+1221 DRAKALGCGGRGRMLR

-1244 LAASSAFYAAKFA
+1244 LAAAGAVYAAKFA
-1257 VGLAEAE
+1257 VGQAEVE

-1269 WRRALLGEGTSGAQ
+1269 WRRTLLGAGTPGVQA
-1283 VTNLTALS
+1283 TNLTALS
-1291 ERSTYDARGTW
+1291 ERSIYDARATW
-1302 IVLSALEEVREYLG
+1302 IVLSALREVREYLG
-1316 KEERAELVKLLR
+1316 KDDRAELARLLR

-1334 LRDGDEETVNT
+1334 LRDADEETVNT
-1345 KVFMPVRTVTGD
+1345 ELFLPVRTVTGGD
-1357 EKNRDAV
+1357 ENRDAV

-1402 WNPAKL
+1402 WNPAML

-1425 NPPAPVEIFVPY
+1425 NPPAPVEVFVPY

-1451 SRAEMQEAFFGR
+1451 SRAEMQEAFFGQ

-1475 ERAKKRAKKKKTTE
+1475 EMEKKKAKKKKTTE
-1489 SVREEEGAK
+1489 NGREEGVAS
-1498 DDLPTPPLLGN
+1498 DDTPTPPLLGN
-1509 LVYGYFDMDLSIE
+1509 LVYGYFEMDLSIE

>member
-1 MKETNEAKEATEAT
+1 MTKPHDSKEAE
-15 EANEATAVNTVNTVN
+15 EANAVNATTIDEANLEATARV
-30 TMNSLNA
+30 
-37 ATTEEARPG
+37 
-46 AHARATGTN
+46 TGTN
-55 EGDEFDA
+55 EGSEFDA
-62 NGIRIRSGE
+62 DGIRLRSGE
-71 STGTGT
+71 STGTG
-77 DNNKGTGKGNGSD
+77 KGTDKGNGSD

-104 LLLKAFETAPL
+104 LLLKALESAPL

-140 VERKRNA
+140 VERKRSI
-147 SDLSAPSGL
+147 SDSSEP

-181 NYLADGDTVAVNE
+181 TYLADGDTVAVNE
-194 VRQPADVA
+194 VRQPADVGGA
-202 DVADVGS
+202 
-209 TKTDALEDDEEN
+209 KTDADGDEEERTGTDN
-221 AGIENLTYT
+221 FTYNT
-230 TAARTQPAGS
+230 TARTQPAGS
-240 GAPASS
+240 GASASS
-246 EPSNLSSLSRL
+246 ETSRLSSLSGL
-257 SDCPLADL
+257 SDRPLADL

-290 GTKEVREI
+290 GKKEVRKI
-298 LDAWR
+298 LTAWQKR
-303 KSLPHYGAYRAAFR
+303 LPHYGAYRAAFR

-329 SILAYEAEVRYAGMT
+329 SILAYEAKIRYAGMT
-344 ERPYGANALPETGRR
+344 ERPYGANELPEPGRR

-366 HLRRWDAAVFKGA
+366 HLRRWDAAVFKA
-379 FSSCPDSEAERWVDA
+379 ASSSFSDSEAERWVDA

-403 REEER
+403 REDER
-408 LTDADGGTANPD
+408 LTDADGATGGPD
-420 TLRSRTSDP
+420 TLHNRTSDP

-435 LFEALAAMED
+435 LFEALAALEK
-445 KSTSSGRKGG
+445 KSTSSGG
-455 KGGNTLAD
+455 KGGNALAD
-463 DVRALVTVLL
+463 DVRALVTVLM
-473 EEGLSAHSPR
+473 EEGLSARSPR

-496 AMRAKLI
+496 ALRARLKL
-503 VNPVHPI
+503 
-510 NQADQ
+510 DDFDEDD
-515 VAHVERLDEET
+515 ERFDKET

-531 ELSSESGLTSGS
+531 ELRSEPDSTSGS
-543 DRKTSGTKGDPRAKR
+543 DRKASGTKRESGAKR

-563 AAYTFRTDRLAFGR
+563 AAYAFRTDRLAFGR
-577 SSFSPSPS
+577 AASSPL
-585 GDPAGAPARSI
+585 GDPAGASARSI

-606 ASVFADAEDLGRARR
+606 AAVFVDAEDLGRARP
-621 EASKALE
+621 EASE
-628 AVDAENERYV
+628 AFDPADESNARYV

-652 LLEGEVAPAN
+652 VLEGEVPPAN

-675 QLAAFDVAPERVG
+675 QLAAFDAAPERVG

-695 RKSRVIDIVRMGTL
+695 RKSRVIDIVRMRTL

-716 TKEGTKAITR
+716 TKEGTKKTTR
-726 EAFLPEAWCRNPL
+726 EALLPEAWCRSPL
-739 PIVVA
+739 SIVVA

-756 ADYYAKVLCPHVERI
+756 ATYYAKVLRPHVERI
-771 LLLTATPLQLDE
+771 LLLTATPLQLDVN
-783 TELKR
+783 ELKR
-788 IIDTALCPEALEH
+788 IIDTALPPEALEH
-801 PSEFKRAYELLF
+801 ASEFKRAYGLLF
-813 GGEEKA
+813 GEEKNA
-819 TALLKN
+819 GALLRR
-825 VGKKGKRLVEAWQ
+825 VSDKGKALVAAWQ

-844 EARAAVEAAAARVG
+844 EARAVVETAAARLD
-858 DRATVDEQEAVWCEL
+858 DRASLVEKEAAWCEL
-873 EKRGEDLKNEH
+873 EKRGAVLKEKQD
-884 GDGTL
+884 DGTL
-889 ADFVAAVRAYKK
+889 AEFVAAVRAYKK

-923 ESDPTVPRRRWFVGR
+923 ESDPTVRRRRWFVGR

-953 MHRARNARLHDAPG
+953 TYQARNARLHDAPG

-978 GMRTTMMPES
+978 GMRTTMMPAS

-995 NGTGKKPE
+995 NGTAKKTEKPQE
-1003 SSQKTQAQQNEQE
+1003 QQKQQA
-1016 PSWRR
+1016 PSWRH

-1042 RLGIADE
+1042 GLEIKGST
-1049 KKAAR
+1049 KTAA

-1060 AEEDPQS
+1060 AEEETQS
-1067 ADVATKSEAEVEVET
+1067 ADAAKETEAEVET
-1082 ASVPASFPDRYR
+1082 AFVPASFPDRYR

-1101 KAAQGGDRGDCGKE
+1101 SAAQGDDRGDLGKE
-1115 AEEGN
+1115 AEEGKA
-1120 EGKANKANGQAS
+1120 GKENRRAS
-1132 HSKVRRT
+1132 HPKVRRT

-1167 DYLTELLRR
+1167 DHLTELLRR
-1176 ELDESHECHES
+1176 ELDECPECP
-1187 CESRESH
+1187 ESH
-1194 APETGTKRGNA
+1194 DLEPGTESAG
-1205 DGSLAARVRAA
+1205 GSLAARVRSA
-1216 YSECT
+1216 YAKCT
-1221 DRAKALGGGRGRTLR
+1221 DRAKALECGGRGRTLR

-1244 LAASSAFYAAKFA
+1244 LAAAGAFYAAKFA
-1257 VGLAEAE
+1257 VGQAEVE

-1269 WRRALLGEGTSGAQ
+1269 WRRTLLGAGTPGVQA
-1283 VTNLTALS
+1283 TNLTALS
-1291 ERSTYDARGTW
+1291 ERSIYDARATW
-1302 IVLSALEEVREYLG
+1302 IVLSALREVREYLG
-1316 KEERAELVKLLR
+1316 KDDRAELARLLR

-1334 LRDGDEETVNT
+1334 LRDADEETVNT
-1345 KVFMPVRTVTGD
+1345 ELFLPVRTVTGGD
-1357 EKNRDAV
+1357 ENRDAV

-1378 CSTVSQEGVDMHR
+1378 CSTVSQEGIDMHR

-1402 WNPAKL
+1402 WNPAML

-1425 NPPAPVEIFVPY
+1425 NPPAPVEVFVPY

-1475 ERAKKRAKKKKTTE
+1475 ERAKKKAKKKKTTE
-1489 SVREEEGAK
+1489 NGREEEVAS
-1498 DDLPTPPLLGN
+1498 DDTPTPPLLGN
-1509 LVYGYFDMDLSIE
+1509 LVYGYFEMDLSIE

>member
-1 MKETNEAKEATEAT
+1 MNVVSVLSEMNETKEATEV
-15 EANEATAVNTVNTVN
+15 NEATAANAV
-30 TMNSLNA
+30 NA
-37 ATTEEARPG
+37 ATTEEALLE
-46 AHARATGTN
+46 ANARVTGTN
-55 EGDEFDA
+55 EGSEFDA
-62 NGIRIRSGE
+62 DGIRLRSGE
-71 STGTGT
+71 STGTG
-77 DNNKGTGKGNGSD
+77 KGTDKGNGSD

-104 LLLKAFETAPL
+104 LLLKAFESAPL

-140 VERKRNA
+140 VERKRSI
-147 SDLSAPSGL
+147 SDSSEP

-181 NYLADGDTVAVNE
+181 TYLADGDTVAVNE
-194 VRQPADVA
+194 VRQPADVGGA
-202 DVADVGS
+202 
-209 TKTDALEDDEEN
+209 KTDADGDEEERTGTDN
-221 AGIENLTYT
+221 FTYNT
-230 TAARTQPAGS
+230 TARTQPAGS
-240 GAPASS
+240 GASASS
-246 EPSNLSSLSRL
+246 ETSRLSSLSGL
-257 SDCPLADL
+257 SDRPLADL

-290 GTKEVREI
+290 GKKEVRKI
-298 LDAWR
+298 LTAWQKR
-303 KSLPHYGAYRAAFR
+303 LPHYGAYRAAFR

-329 SILAYEAEVRYAGMT
+329 SILAYEAKVRYAGMT
-344 ERPYGANALPETGRR
+344 ERPYGANELPEPGRR

-366 HLRRWDAAVFKGA
+366 HLRRWDTAVFKGA
-379 FSSCPDSEAERWVDA
+379 SSAFPDSEAERWVDA

-403 REEER
+403 REDER
-408 LTDADGGTANPD
+408 LTDADGATGGPD
-420 TLRSRTSDP
+420 TLRNRTPDP

-435 LFEALAAMED
+435 LFEALAALEK
-445 KSTSSGRKGG
+445 KSTSSGG
-455 KGGNTLAD
+455 KGGNALAD

-473 EEGLSAHSPR
+473 EEGLSARSPR

-496 AMRAKLI
+496 ALRARLKL
-503 VNPVHPI
+503 
-510 NQADQ
+510 DDFDEDD
-515 VAHVERLDEET
+515 ERFEKET

-531 ELSSESGLTSGS
+531 ELRSEPDSTSGS
-543 DRKTSGTKGDPRAKR
+543 DRKASGTKRESGAKR

-563 AAYTFRTDRLAFGR
+563 AAYAFRTDRLAFGR
-577 SSFSPSPS
+577 AASSPL

-606 ASVFADAEDLGRARR
+606 AAVFVDAEDLGRARP
-621 EASKALE
+621 EASE
-628 AVDAENERYV
+628 AFDAADESNARYV

-652 LLEGEVAPAN
+652 VLEGEVPPAN

-675 QLAAFDVAPERVG
+675 QLAAFDAAPERVG

-695 RKSRVIDIVRMGTL
+695 RKSRVIDIVRMRTL

-716 TKEGTKAITR
+716 TKEGTKETTR
-726 EAFLPEAWCRNPL
+726 EALLPEAWCRSPL
-739 PIVVA
+739 SIVVA
-744 DEAHNWRRGTYG
+744 DEAHNWRRGAYG
-756 ADYYAKVLCPHVERI
+756 AAYYAKVLRPHVERV
-771 LLLTATPLQLDE
+771 LLLTATPLQLE
-783 TELKR
+783 VNELKR
-788 IIDTALCPEALEH
+788 IIDTALPPEALEH
-801 PSEFKRAYELLF
+801 ASEFKRAYGLLF
-813 GGEEKA
+813 GEEKNA
-819 TALLKN
+819 GALLSK
-825 VGKKGKRLVEAWQ
+825 VSDRGKALVEAWR

-844 EARAAVEAAAARVG
+844 EARAVVETAAARLD
-858 DRATVDEQEAVWCEL
+858 DRASLEDKEVAWCEL
-873 EKRGEDLKNEH
+873 EKRGAVLKEKQD
-884 GDGTL
+884 DGTL
-889 ADFVAAVRAYKK
+889 AEFVAAVRAYKK

-923 ESDPTVPRRRWFVGR
+923 ESDPTVRRRRWFVGR

-953 MHRARNARLHDAPG
+953 THQARNARLHDAPG

-978 GMRTTMMPES
+978 GMRTTMMPAS

-995 NGTGKKPE
+995 NGTETKTEKPQE
-1003 SSQKTQAQQNEQE
+1003 QQNQQA
-1016 PSWRR
+1016 PSWRH

-1042 RLGIADE
+1042 GLEIKGSTKTVA
-1049 KKAAR
+1049 

-1060 AEEDPQS
+1060 AEEETQS
-1067 ADVATKSEAEVEVET
+1067 ADAAKETNAETEVET
-1082 ASVPASFPDRYR
+1082 ASVPASFPERYR

-1101 KAAQGGDRGDCGKE
+1101 RAAQGDDRGDLGKE
-1115 AEEGN
+1115 AEEGKA
-1120 EGKANKANGQAS
+1120 GKENRRAS
-1132 HSKVRRT
+1132 HPKVRRT

-1167 DYLTELLRR
+1167 DHLTELLRR
-1176 ELDESHECHES
+1176 ELDECPECP
-1187 CESRESH
+1187 ESH
-1194 APETGTKRGNA
+1194 DLEPGTESAG
-1205 DGSLAARVRAA
+1205 GSLAVRVRSA
-1216 YSECT
+1216 YAKCT
-1221 DRAKALGGGRGRTLR
+1221 DRAKAPGGGGRGRTLR

-1244 LAASSAFYAAKFA
+1244 LAAAGAFYAAKFA
-1257 VGLAEAE
+1257 VGQAEVE

-1269 WRRALLGEGTSGAQ
+1269 WRRALLGAGTPGAQ
-1283 VTNLTALS
+1283 ATNLTALS
-1291 ERSTYDARGTW
+1291 ERSTYDARATW
-1302 IVLSALEEVREYLG
+1302 IVLSALREVREYLG
-1316 KEERAELVKLLR
+1316 KDDRAELARLLR

-1334 LRDGDEETVNT
+1334 LRDADEETVNT
-1345 KVFMPVRTVTGD
+1345 ELFLPVRTVTGGD
-1357 EKNRDAV
+1357 ENRGAV

-1402 WNPAKL
+1402 WNPAML

-1425 NPPAPVEIFVPY
+1425 NPPAPVEVFVPY

-1451 SRAEMQEAFFGR
+1451 SRAEMQEAFFGQ

-1475 ERAKKRAKKKKTTE
+1475 ERAKKKKTTE
-1489 SVREEEGAK
+1489 SGREEGVAS
-1498 DDLPTPPLLGN
+1498 DDTPTPPLLGN
-1509 LVYGYFDMDLSIE
+1509 LVYGYFEMDLSIE

>member
-1 MKETNEAKEATEAT
+1 MNVVSVLSEMNETKEATEV
-15 EANEATAVNTVNTVN
+15 NEATAANTVN
-30 TMNSLNA
+30 
-37 ATTEEARPG
+37 ATTIEEALPE
-46 AHARATGTN
+46 ADARVTGTN
-55 EGDEFDA
+55 EGSEFDA
-62 NGIRIRSGE
+62 DGIRLRSGE
-71 STGTGT
+71 STGTG
-77 DNNKGTGKGNGSD
+77 KGTDKGNGSD

-104 LLLKAFETAPL
+104 LLLKAFESAPL

-140 VERKRNA
+140 VERKRSI
-147 SDLSAPSGL
+147 SDSSEP

-181 NYLADGDTVAVNE
+181 TYLADGDTVAVNE
-194 VRQPADVA
+194 VRQPADVGGA
-202 DVADVGS
+202 
-209 TKTDALEDDEEN
+209 KTDADGDEEERTGTDN
-221 AGIENLTYT
+221 FTYNT
-230 TAARTQPAGS
+230 TARTQPAGS
-240 GAPASS
+240 GASASS
-246 EPSNLSSLSRL
+246 ETSRLSSLSGL
-257 SDCPLADL
+257 SDRPLADL

-290 GTKEVREI
+290 GKKEVRKI
-298 LDAWR
+298 LTAWQKR
-303 KSLPHYGAYRAAFR
+303 LPHYGAYRAAFR

-329 SILAYEAEVRYAGMT
+329 SILAYEAKVRYAGMT
-344 ERPYGANALPETGRR
+344 ERPYGANELPELAKR
-359 SSKRFVT
+359 SSKQFAP
-366 HLRRWDAAVFKGA
+366 HLRRWDAAVFKA
-379 FSSCPDSEAERWVDA
+379 ASSSFSDSEAERWVDA

-403 REEER
+403 REDER
-408 LTDADGGTANPD
+408 LTDADGATGGPD
-420 TLRSRTSDP
+420 TLRNRTPDP

-435 LFEALAAMED
+435 LFEALAALEK
-445 KSTSSGRKGG
+445 KSTSSGG
-455 KGGNTLAD
+455 KGGNALAD
-463 DVRALVTVLL
+463 DVRALVTVLM
-473 EEGLSAHSPR
+473 EEGLSARSPR

-496 AMRAKLI
+496 ALRAKLT
-503 VNPVHPI
+503 VNPI
-510 NQADQ
+510 NQVDHFEQ
-515 VAHVERLDEET
+515 FDEET

-531 ELSSESGLTSGS
+531 ELRSEPDSTSDS
-543 DRKTSGTKGDPRAKR
+543 DRKASGTKRESGAKR

-563 AAYTFRTDRLAFGR
+563 AAYAFRTDRLAFGR
-577 SSFSPSPS
+577 SASSPSSS
-585 GDPAGAPARSI
+585 GLPTGDSSRSI

-606 ASVFADAEDLGRARR
+606 AAVFVDAEDLGRARP
-621 EASKALE
+621 EASE
-628 AVDAENERYV
+628 AFDAADESNARYV

-652 LLEGEVAPAN
+652 VLEGEVPPAN

-675 QLAAFDVAPERVG
+675 QLAAFDAAPERVG

-695 RKSRVIDIVRMGTL
+695 RKSRVIDIVRMRTL

-716 TKEGTKAITR
+716 TKEGTKETTR
-726 EAFLPEAWCRNPL
+726 EALLPEAWCRSPL
-739 PIVVA
+739 SIVVA
-744 DEAHNWRRGTYG
+744 DEAHNWRRGAYG
-756 ADYYAKVLCPHVERI
+756 AAYYAKVLRPHVERV
-771 LLLTATPLQLDE
+771 LLLTATPLQLE
-783 TELKR
+783 VNELKR
-788 IIDTALCPEALEH
+788 IIDTALPPEALEH
-801 PSEFKRAYELLF
+801 ASEFKRAYGLLF
-813 GGEEKA
+813 GEEKNA
-819 TALLKN
+819 GALLSK
-825 VGKKGKRLVEAWQ
+825 VSDRGKALVEAWR

-844 EARAAVEAAAARVG
+844 EARAVVETAAARLD
-858 DRATVDEQEAVWCEL
+858 DRASLEDKEVAWCEL
-873 EKRGEDLKNEH
+873 EKRGAVLKEKQD
-884 GDGTL
+884 DGTL
-889 ADFVAAVRAYKK
+889 AEFVAAVRAYKK

-923 ESDPTVPRRRWFVGR
+923 ESDPTVRRRRWFVGR

-953 MHRARNARLHDAPG
+953 THQARNARLHDAPG

-978 GMRTTMMPES
+978 GMRMTMMPAS

-995 NGTGKKPE
+995 NGTAKKTEKPQE
-1003 SSQKTQAQQNEQE
+1003 QQKQQE

-1042 RLGIADE
+1042 GLKIKGST
-1049 KKAAR
+1049 KTAA

-1060 AEEDPQS
+1060 AEEETQS
-1067 ADVATKSEAEVEVET
+1067 ADAVKETEAEVEVET

-1101 KAAQGGDRGDCGKE
+1101 RAAQGDDRGDLGKE
-1115 AEEGN
+1115 AEEGKA
-1120 EGKANKANGQAS
+1120 GKENRRAS
-1132 HSKVRRT
+1132 HPKVRRT

-1167 DYLTELLRR
+1167 DHLTELLRR
-1176 ELDESHECHES
+1176 ELDECPECP
-1187 CESRESH
+1187 ESH
-1194 APETGTKRGNA
+1194 DLEPGTESAG
-1205 DGSLAARVRAA
+1205 GSLAVRVRSA
-1216 YSECT
+1216 YAKCT
-1221 DRAKALGGGRGRTLR
+1221 DRAKAPGGGGRGRTPR

-1244 LAASSAFYAAKFA
+1244 LAAAVAFYAAKFA
-1257 VGLAEAE
+1257 VGQAEVE

-1269 WRRALLGEGTSGAQ
+1269 WRRALLGARTPGAQ
-1283 VTNLTALS
+1283 ATNLTALG
-1291 ERSTYDARGTW
+1291 ERSTYDARATW
-1302 IVLSALEEVREYLG
+1302 IVLSALREVRECLG
-1316 KEERAELVKLLR
+1316 KDDRAELARLLR

-1334 LRDGDEETVNT
+1334 LRDADEETVKT
-1345 KVFMPVRTVTGD
+1345 ELYVPVRTVTGGD
-1357 EKNRDAV
+1357 ENRGAV

-1402 WNPAKL
+1402 WNPAML

-1425 NPPAPVEIFVPY
+1425 NPPAPVEVFVPY

-1475 ERAKKRAKKKKTTE
+1475 ERAKKKKKTK
-1489 SVREEEGAK
+1489 SDKEEEVAK
-1498 DDLPTPPLLGN
+1498 DDVPTPPLLGN
-1509 LVYGYFDMDLSIE
+1509 LVHGYFEMDLSIE

>member
-1 MKETNEAKEATEAT
+1 MTKPNDSKEAE
-15 EANEATAVNTVNTVN
+15 EANAV
-30 TMNSLNA
+30 NA
-37 ATTEEARPG
+37 ATTEEALLE
-46 AHARATGTN
+46 ANARATGTN
-55 EGDEFDA
+55 EGSEFDA
-62 NGIRIRSGE
+62 NGIRLRSGE
-71 STGTGT
+71 STGTRKGT
-77 DNNKGTGKGNGSD
+77 DKGNGSD

-104 LLLKAFETAPL
+104 LLLKAFESAPL

-140 VERKRNA
+140 VERKRSI
-147 SDLSAPSGL
+147 SDSSEP

-181 NYLADGDTVAVNE
+181 TYLADGDTVAVNE
-194 VRQPADVA
+194 VRQPADVGGA
-202 DVADVGS
+202 
-209 TKTDALEDDEEN
+209 KTNALEDEEERTGTDN
-221 AGIENLTYT
+221 FTYN

-240 GAPASS
+240 GASASS
-246 EPSNLSSLSRL
+246 ETSRLSSLSGL
-257 SDCPLADL
+257 SDRPLADL

-290 GTKEVREI
+290 GKKEVRKI
-298 LDAWR
+298 LTAWQKR
-303 KSLPHYGAYRAAFR
+303 LPHYGAYRAAFR

-329 SILAYEAEVRYAGMT
+329 SILAYEAKVRYAGMT
-344 ERPYGANALPETGRR
+344 ERPYGTNELPEPGRR

-379 FSSCPDSEAERWVDA
+379 SSAFPDSEAERWVDA

-403 REEER
+403 REDER
-408 LTDADGGTANPD
+408 LTDADGATGGPD
-420 TLRSRTSDP
+420 TLRNRTPDP

-435 LFEALAAMED
+435 LFEALAALEK
-445 KSTSSGRKGG
+445 KSTSSGG
-455 KGGNTLAD
+455 KGGNALAD
-463 DVRALVTVLL
+463 DVRVLVTVLL
-473 EEGLSAHSPR
+473 EEGLSARSPR
-483 ALEYAEKLLPEFA
+483 TLEYAEKLLPEFA
-496 AMRAKLI
+496 ALRARFKL
-503 VNPVHPI
+503 
-510 NQADQ
+510 DDFDEDD
-515 VAHVERLDEET
+515 ERFDKET

-531 ELSSESGLTSGS
+531 ELRSEPDSTSGS
-543 DRKTSGTKGDPRAKR
+543 DRKASGTKRESGAKR

-563 AAYTFRTDRLAFGR
+563 AAYAFRTDRLAFGR
-577 SSFSPSPS
+577 SASSPSSS
-585 GDPAGAPARSI
+585 GLPAGDSSRSI

-606 ASVFADAEDLGRARR
+606 AAVFVDAEDLERARR
-621 EASKALE
+621 EASE
-628 AVDAENERYV
+628 AFDPADESNARYV

-652 LLEGEVAPAN
+652 LLEDEVPPAN

-675 QLAAFDVAPERVG
+675 QLAAFDAAPERVG

-709 RSWEEKT
+709 RLWEEKT
-716 TKEGTKAITR
+716 TKEGTKETTR
-726 EAFLPEAWCRNPL
+726 EALLPEAWCRSPL
-739 PIVVA
+739 SIVVA

-756 ADYYAKVLCPHVERI
+756 AVYYAKVLRPHVERV
-771 LLLTATPLQLDE
+771 LLLTATPLQLE
-783 TELKR
+783 VNELKR
-788 IIDTALCPEALEH
+788 IIDTALPPEALEH
-801 PSEFKRAYELLF
+801 ASEFKRAYGLLF
-813 GGEEKA
+813 GEEKNA
-819 TALLKN
+819 GALLRR
-825 VGKKGKRLVEAWQ
+825 VSDKGKALVAAWQ

-844 EARAAVEAAAARVG
+844 EARAVVETAAARLD
-858 DRATVDEQEAVWCEL
+858 DRASLEDKEVAWCEL
-873 EKRGEDLKNEH
+873 EKRGAVLKEKQD
-884 GDGTL
+884 DGTL
-889 ADFVAAVRAYKK
+889 AEFVAAVRAYKK

-923 ESDPTVPRRRWFVGR
+923 ESDPTVRRRRWFVGR
-938 ETDPARARAARNDTD
+938 ETDPERARAARNDTD
-953 MHRARNARLHDAPG
+953 THQARNARLHDAPG

-978 GMRTTMMPES
+978 GMRTTMMPAS

-995 NGTGKKPE
+995 NGTETKTEKPQE
-1003 SSQKTQAQQNEQE
+1003 QQKQQAL
-1016 PSWRR
+1016 SWRH

-1042 RLGIADE
+1042 GLEIKGST
-1049 KKAAR
+1049 KTAA

-1060 AEEDPQS
+1060 AEEETQS
-1067 ADVATKSEAEVEVET
+1067 ADAAKETNAETEVET

-1101 KAAQGGDRGDCGKE
+1101 RAAQGDDRGDLGKE
-1115 AEEGN
+1115 AEEGKA
-1120 EGKANKANGQAS
+1120 GKENRRAS
-1132 HSKVRRT
+1132 HPKVRRT

-1167 DYLTELLRR
+1167 DHLTELLRR
-1176 ELDESHECHES
+1176 ELDECPECP
-1187 CESRESH
+1187 ESH
-1194 APETGTKRGNA
+1194 DLEIGTESAG
-1205 DGSLAARVRAA
+1205 GSLTARVRSA
-1216 YSECT
+1216 YAKCT
-1221 DRAKALGGGRGRTLR
+1221 DRAKAPGGGGRGRTPR

-1244 LAASSAFYAAKFA
+1244 LAAASAFYAAKFA
-1257 VGLAEAE
+1257 VGQAEVE

-1269 WRRALLGEGTSGAQ
+1269 WRRALLGARTPGAQ
-1283 VTNLTALS
+1283 ATNLTALS
-1291 ERSTYDARGTW
+1291 ERSTYDARATW
-1302 IVLSALEEVREYLG
+1302 IVLSALREVRECLG
-1316 KEERAELVKLLR
+1316 KDDRAELARLLR

-1334 LRDGDEETVNT
+1334 LRDADEETVKT
-1345 KVFMPVRTVTGD
+1345 ELYVPVRTVTGGD
-1357 EKNRDAV
+1357 ENRGAV

-1402 WNPAKL
+1402 WNPAML

-1425 NPPAPVEIFVPY
+1425 NPPAPVEVFVPY

-1475 ERAKKRAKKKKTTE
+1475 ERAKKKKKTK
-1489 SVREEEGAK
+1489 SDKEEEVAK
-1498 DDLPTPPLLGN
+1498 DDVPTPPLLGN
-1509 LVYGYFDMDLSIE
+1509 LVYGYFEMDLSIE
-1522 AERT
+1522 AERV

>member
-1 MKETNEAKEATEAT
+1 MTKPHDSKEAEEAKEA
-15 EANEATAVNTVNTVN
+15 NAV
-30 TMNSLNA
+30 NA
-37 ATTEEARPG
+37 ATTEEALLE
-46 AHARATGTN
+46 ANARVTGTN
-55 EGDEFDA
+55 EGSEFDS
-62 NGIRIRSGE
+62 NGIRLRSGE
-71 STGTGT
+71 STGTG
-77 DNNKGTGKGNGSD
+77 KGTDKGNGSD

-104 LLLKAFETAPL
+104 LLLKAFESAPL

-140 VERKRNA
+140 VERKRSI
-147 SDLSAPSGL
+147 SDSSEP

-181 NYLADGDTVAVNE
+181 TYLADGDTVAVNE
-194 VRQPADVA
+194 VRQPADVGGA
-202 DVADVGS
+202 
-209 TKTDALEDDEEN
+209 KTDADGDEEERTGTDN
-221 AGIENLTYT
+221 FTYNT
-230 TAARTQPAGS
+230 TARTQPAGS
-240 GAPASS
+240 GASASS
-246 EPSNLSSLSRL
+246 ETSRLSSLSGL
-257 SDCPLADL
+257 SDRPLADL

-290 GTKEVREI
+290 GKKEVRKI
-298 LDAWR
+298 LTAWQKR
-303 KSLPHYGAYRAAFR
+303 LPHYGAYRAAFR

-329 SILAYEAEVRYAGMT
+329 SILAYEAKVRYAGMT
-344 ERPYGANALPETGRR
+344 ERPYGANELPELAKR
-359 SSKRFVT
+359 SSKQFAP
-366 HLRRWDAAVFKGA
+366 HLRRWDAAVFKA
-379 FSSCPDSEAERWVDA
+379 ASSSFSDSEAERWVDA

-403 REEER
+403 REDER
-408 LTDADGGTANPD
+408 LTDADGATGGPD
-420 TLRSRTSDP
+420 TLRNRMPDP
-429 DALSVT
+429 NALSVT
-435 LFEALAAMED
+435 LFEALAALEK
-445 KSTSSGRKGG
+445 KSTSSGG
-455 KGGNTLAD
+455 KGGNALAD
-463 DVRALVTVLL
+463 DVRALVTVLM
-473 EEGLSAHSPR
+473 EEGLSARSPR

-496 AMRAKLI
+496 ALRARLKL
-503 VNPVHPI
+503 
-510 NQADQ
+510 DDFDEDD
-515 VAHVERLDEET
+515 ERFDKET

-531 ELSSESGLTSGS
+531 ELRSEPDSTSGS
-543 DRKTSGTKGDPRAKR
+543 DRKASGTKRESGATR

-563 AAYTFRTDRLAFGR
+563 AAYAFRTDRLAFGR
-577 SSFSPSPS
+577 AAFSPL

-606 ASVFADAEDLGRARR
+606 AAVFVDAEDLGRARP
-621 EASKALE
+621 EASE
-628 AVDAENERYV
+628 AFDAADESNARYV

-652 LLEGEVAPAN
+652 VLEGEVPPAN

-675 QLAAFDVAPERVG
+675 QLAAFDAAPERVG

-695 RKSRVIDIVRMGTL
+695 RKSRVIDIVRMRTL

-716 TKEGTKAITR
+716 TKEGTKETTR
-726 EAFLPEAWCRNPL
+726 EALLPEAWCRSPL
-739 PIVVA
+739 SIVVA

-756 ADYYAKVLCPHVERI
+756 AVYYAKVLRPHVERV
-771 LLLTATPLQLDE
+771 LLLTATPLQLE
-783 TELKR
+783 VNELKR
-788 IIDTALCPEALEH
+788 IIDIALCPEALEH
-801 PSEFKRAYELLF
+801 ASEFKRAYGLLF
-813 GGEEKA
+813 GEEKNA
-819 TALLKN
+819 GALLRR
-825 VGKKGKRLVEAWQ
+825 VSDKGKALVEAWR

-844 EARAAVEAAAARVG
+844 EARAVVETAAARLD
-858 DRATVDEQEAVWCEL
+858 DRASLEEKEAAWCEL
-873 EKRGEDLKNEH
+873 EKRGAVLKEKQD
-884 GDGTL
+884 DGTL
-889 ADFVAAVRAYKK
+889 AEFVAAVRAYKK

-923 ESDPTVPRRRWFVGR
+923 ESDPTVRRRRWFVGR

-953 MHRARNARLHDAPG
+953 THQARNARLHDAPG

-978 GMRTTMMPES
+978 GMRTTMMPAS

-995 NGTGKKPE
+995 NGTAKKTEKPQE
-1003 SSQKTQAQQNEQE
+1003 QQKQQE

-1042 RLGIADE
+1042 GLKIKGST
-1049 KKAAR
+1049 KTAA

-1060 AEEDPQS
+1060 AEEETQS
-1067 ADVATKSEAEVEVET
+1067 ADAVKETEAEVEVET

-1101 KAAQGGDRGDCGKE
+1101 RAAQGDDRGDLGKE
-1115 AEEGN
+1115 AEEGKEN
-1120 EGKANKANGQAS
+1120 RRAS
-1132 HSKVRRT
+1132 HPKVRRT

-1167 DYLTELLRR
+1167 DHLTELLRR
-1176 ELDESHECHES
+1176 ELDECPECP
-1187 CESRESH
+1187 ESH
-1194 APETGTKRGNA
+1194 DLEPGTESAG
-1205 DGSLAARVRAA
+1205 GSLAARVRSA
-1216 YSECT
+1216 YAKCT
-1221 DRAKALGGGRGRTLR
+1221 DRAKALGCGGRGRMLR

-1244 LAASSAFYAAKFA
+1244 LAAAGAVYAAKFA
-1257 VGLAEAE
+1257 VGQAEVE

-1269 WRRALLGEGTSGAQ
+1269 WRRTLLGAGTPGVQA
-1283 VTNLTALS
+1283 TNLTALS
-1291 ERSTYDARGTW
+1291 ERSIYDARATW
-1302 IVLSALEEVREYLG
+1302 IVLSALREVREYLG
-1316 KEERAELVKLLR
+1316 KDDRAELARLLR

-1334 LRDGDEETVNT
+1334 LRDADEETVNT
-1345 KVFMPVRTVTGD
+1345 ELFLPVRTVTGGD
-1357 EKNRDAV
+1357 ENRDAV

-1402 WNPAKL
+1402 WNPAML

-1425 NPPAPVEIFVPY
+1425 NPPAPVEVFVPY

-1451 SRAEMQEAFFGR
+1451 SRAEMQEAFFGQ

-1475 ERAKKRAKKKKTTE
+1475 EMEKKKAKKKKTTE
-1489 SVREEEGAK
+1489 NGREEGVAS
-1498 DDLPTPPLLGN
+1498 DDTPTPPLLGN
-1509 LVYGYFDMDLSIE
+1509 LVYGYFEMDLSIE

>member
-1 MKETNEAKEATEAT
+1 MSVVMETH
-15 EANEATAVNTVNTVN
+15 EANEANAADGTTAMTKPHDSKEAEEAEEANAVN
-30 TMNSLNA
+30 
-37 ATTEEARPG
+37 ATTIDEANLE
-46 AHARATGTN
+46 AIARATGTN
-55 EGDEFDA
+55 EGSEFDA
-62 NGIRIRSGE
+62 NGIRLRSGE
-71 STGTGT
+71 STGTG
-77 DNNKGTGKGNGSD
+77 KGTDKGNGSD

-104 LLLKAFETAPL
+104 LLLKAFESAPL

-140 VERKRNA
+140 VERKRSI
-147 SDLSAPSGL
+147 SDSSEP

-181 NYLADGDTVAVNE
+181 TYLADGDTVAVNE
-194 VRQPADVA
+194 VRQPADVGGA
-202 DVADVGS
+202 
-209 TKTDALEDDEEN
+209 KTDADGDEEERTGTDN
-221 AGIENLTYT
+221 FTYNT
-230 TAARTQPAGS
+230 TARTQPAGS
-240 GAPASS
+240 GASASS
-246 EPSNLSSLSRL
+246 ETSSLSSLSGL
-257 SDCPLADL
+257 SDRPLADL

-290 GTKEVREI
+290 GKKEVRKI
-298 LDAWR
+298 LTAWQKR
-303 KSLPHYGAYRAAFR
+303 LPHYGAYRAAFR

-329 SILAYEAEVRYAGMT
+329 SILAYEAKVRYAGMT
-344 ERPYGANALPETGRR
+344 ERPYGANELPELAKR
-359 SSKRFVT
+359 SSKQFAP
-366 HLRRWDAAVFKGA
+366 HLRRWDAAVFKA
-379 FSSCPDSEAERWVDA
+379 ASSSFSDSEAERWVDA

-403 REEER
+403 REDER
-408 LTDADGGTANPD
+408 LTDADGATGGPD
-420 TLRSRTSDP
+420 TLRNRTPDP

-435 LFEALAAMED
+435 LFEALAALEK
-445 KSTSSGRKGG
+445 KSTSSCG
-455 KGGNTLAD
+455 KGGNALAD
-463 DVRALVTVLL
+463 DVRALVTVLM
-473 EEGLSAHSPR
+473 EEGLSARSPR

-496 AMRAKLI
+496 ALRARLKL
-503 VNPVHPI
+503 
-510 NQADQ
+510 DDFDKDD
-515 VAHVERLDEET
+515 ERFEKET

-531 ELSSESGLTSGS
+531 ELRSEPDSTSGS
-543 DRKTSGTKGDPRAKR
+543 DRKASGTKRESGAKR

-563 AAYTFRTDRLAFGR
+563 AAYAFRTDRLAFGR
-577 SSFSPSPS
+577 SASSPSSS
-585 GDPAGAPARSI
+585 GLPTGDSSRSI

-606 ASVFADAEDLGRARR
+606 AAVFVDAEDLGRARP
-621 EASKALE
+621 EASE
-628 AVDAENERYV
+628 AFDPADESNARYV

-652 LLEGEVAPAN
+652 VLEGEVPPAN

-675 QLAAFDVAPERVG
+675 QLAAFDAAPERVG

-695 RKSRVIDIVRMGTL
+695 RKSRVIDIVRMRTL

-716 TKEGTKAITR
+716 TKEGTKKTTR
-726 EAFLPEAWCRNPL
+726 EALLPEAWCRSPL
-739 PIVVA
+739 SIVVA

-756 ADYYAKVLCPHVERI
+756 AVYYAKVLRPHVERV
-771 LLLTATPLQLDE
+771 LLLTATPLQLE
-783 TELKR
+783 VNELKR
-788 IIDTALCPEALEH
+788 IIDTALPPEALEH
-801 PSEFKRAYELLF
+801 ASEFKRAYGLLF
-813 GGEEKA
+813 GEEKNA
-819 TALLKN
+819 GALLRR
-825 VGKKGKRLVEAWQ
+825 VSDKGKALVAAWQ

-844 EARAAVEAAAARVG
+844 EARAVVETAAARLD
-858 DRATVDEQEAVWCEL
+858 DRASLEDKEVAWCEL
-873 EKRGEDLKNEH
+873 EKRGAVLKEKQD
-884 GDGTL
+884 DGTL
-889 ADFVAAVRAYKK
+889 AEFVAAVRAYKK

-923 ESDPTVPRRRWFVGR
+923 ESDPTVRRRRWFVGR

-953 MHRARNARLHDAPG
+953 THQARNARLHDAPG

-978 GMRTTMMPES
+978 GMRTTMMPAS

-995 NGTGKKPE
+995 NGTETKTEKPQE
-1003 SSQKTQAQQNEQE
+1003 QQKQQA
-1016 PSWRR
+1016 PSWRH

-1042 RLGIADE
+1042 GLEIKGST
-1049 KKAAR
+1049 KTAA

-1060 AEEDPQS
+1060 AEEETQS
-1067 ADVATKSEAEVEVET
+1067 ADAVKEAEVET

-1101 KAAQGGDRGDCGKE
+1101 RAAQGDERGDPGKE
-1115 AEEGN
+1115 AEEDKAGKEN
-1120 EGKANKANGQAS
+1120 ERAS
-1132 HSKVRRT
+1132 HPKVRRT

-1167 DYLTELLRR
+1167 DHLTELLRR
-1176 ELDESHECHES
+1176 ELDECPECP
-1187 CESRESH
+1187 ESH
-1194 APETGTKRGNA
+1194 DLETGTESAG
-1205 DGSLAARVRAA
+1205 GSLAARVRSA
-1216 YSECT
+1216 YAKCT
-1221 DRAKALGGGRGRTLR
+1221 DRAKALGCGGRGRTPR

-1244 LAASSAFYAAKFA
+1244 LAAASAFYAAKFA
-1257 VGLAEAE
+1257 VGQAEVE

-1269 WRRALLGEGTSGAQ
+1269 WRRALLGAGTPGAQ
-1283 VTNLTALS
+1283 ATNLTALS
-1291 ERSTYDARGTW
+1291 ERSTYDARATW
-1302 IVLSALEEVREYLG
+1302 IVLSALREVREYLG
-1316 KEERAELVKLLR
+1316 KDDRAELARLLR

-1334 LRDGDEETVNT
+1334 LQDADEETVKT
-1345 KVFMPVRTVTGD
+1345 ELYVPVRTVTGGD
-1357 EKNRDAV
+1357 ENRGAV

-1402 WNPAKL
+1402 WNPAML

-1425 NPPAPVEIFVPY
+1425 NPPAPVEVFVPY

-1475 ERAKKRAKKKKTTE
+1475 ERAKKKAKKKKTTE
-1489 SVREEEGAK
+1489 NGREEEVAS
-1498 DDLPTPPLLGN
+1498 DDTPTPPLLGN
-1509 LVYGYFDMDLSIE
+1509 LVYGYFEMDLSIE